1 MWIRSQNLYVIVNCE
16 IFFVKQYEKEK
27 FYVNGDRMVETF
39 YWVNI
44 LQRKKL

>member
-27 FYVNGDRMVETF
+27 FYVNGDRKRTT
-39 YWVNI
+39 
-44 LQRKKL
+44 